1 MIGLATNENTTSPG
15 QHGRRLVQE
24 ARLARMEDGSSTHFL
39 EDQIDRTRCASDATA
54 DLARLINSLY
64 ADPDDCAALA

>member
-15 QHGRRLVQE
+15 QHGRRLIQE
-24 ARLARMEDGSSTHFL
+24 ARLARMKGGSLTRFL
-39 EDQIDRTRCASDATA
+39 EDQIGHTRCAGDVAA
-54 DLARLINSLY
+54 DLARLINSLH

>member
-1 MIGLATNENTTSPG
+1 MIGLATNENTTSPI
-15 QHGRRLVQE
+15 QHGRRLIQE
-24 ARLARMEDGSSTHFL
+24 ARLARMKDGSPTRFL
-39 EDQIDRTRCASDATA
+39 EDQIDRTRRASDAAA

>member
-1 MIGLATNENTTSPG
+1 MIGLATNENTTSPS
-15 QHGRRLVQE
+15 QHGRRLIQE
-24 ARLARMEDGSSTHFL
+24 ARLARMKGGSPTRFL
-39 EDQIDRTRCASDATA
+39 EDQIERTRAASDTAA

>member
-15 QHGRRLVQE
+15 QDGKRLIQE
-24 ARLARMEDGSSTHFL
+24 ARLAHMNDGSPTRSL
-39 EDQIDRTRCASDATA
+39 EDQIERTRLASDVAA

>member
-15 QHGRRLVQE
+15 QHGRRLIQE
-24 ARLARMEDGSSTHFL
+24 ARLARMKGGSPTRFL
-39 EDQIDRTRCASDATA
+39 EDQIERTRAASDAAA

-64 ADPDDCAALA
+64 ADPDDCAAVA